1 MQTSPA
7 LRDGS
12 PLPHTLRPGALGRL
26 RNGIRAFPCDKAQRP
41 ALCANVGP
49 DIDKSDGAQ
58 PFRQRVRRIRP
69 HPVHY
74 GAPPG
79 IPGLLVHDQKHAG
92 RSEYAEHLGKG
103 GGHIRPEVDR
113 LESGDEI
120 EGRIGIGQPGNIPL
134 PHFAMPGGDGSG
146 VLPEAGGDALSGK
159 IDPADRPLRRVS
171 EIAPDSPRRRIL
183 YRASRA
189 SGSGDTC
196 DRPHFA
202 SEACPQFIA
211 HSMILPDR
219 PPGFRAF

>member
-79 IPGLLVHDQKHAG
+79 IPDSSFTIKNTPDGPSTRNTSAKAAGTSGQK
-92 RSEYAEHLGKG
+92 
-103 GGHIRPEVDR
+103 
-113 LESGDEI
+113 
-120 EGRIGIGQPGNIPL
+120 
-134 PHFAMPGGDGSG
+134 
-146 VLPEAGGDALSGK
+146 
-159 IDPADRPLRRVS
+159 
-171 EIAPDSPRRRIL
+171 
-183 YRASRA
+183 
-189 SGSGDTC
+189 
-196 DRPHFA
+196 
-202 SEACPQFIA
+202 
-211 HSMILPDR
+211 
-219 PPGFRAF
+219 